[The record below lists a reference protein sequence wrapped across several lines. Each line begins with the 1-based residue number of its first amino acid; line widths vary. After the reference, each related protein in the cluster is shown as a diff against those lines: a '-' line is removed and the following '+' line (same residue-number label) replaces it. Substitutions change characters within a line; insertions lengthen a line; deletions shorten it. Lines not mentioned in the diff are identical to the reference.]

1 MTNQHTIKAIP
12 ADAAMTLDELRKFVD
27 DCERAGL
34 PDGATV
40 KATVTYRGL
49 IKTIEATG

>member
-1 MTNQHTIKAIP
+1 MTNQHTIKATA
-12 ADAAMTLDELRKFVD
+12 ADKTMTLDEFRKFVD
-27 DCERAGL
+27 DCERANL
-34 PDGATV
+34 PEDAAV